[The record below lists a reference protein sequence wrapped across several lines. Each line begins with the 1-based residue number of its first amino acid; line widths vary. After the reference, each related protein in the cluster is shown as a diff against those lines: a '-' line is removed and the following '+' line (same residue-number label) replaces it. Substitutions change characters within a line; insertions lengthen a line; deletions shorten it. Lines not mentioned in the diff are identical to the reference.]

1 MSSLMEWLG
10 IKTAQQRALEAKRYD
25 RWAFPYGEAQK
36 EKITNLLAELLPEE
50 KPKMALLVFLQGK
63 QGYTGGNAAEGRPP
77 RECSEE
83 KRMYYAQW
91 EMETTLRGKLRKRM
105 PRYLALI
112 VADQQVDESLQYPT
126 VEELRASAEELDKTY
141 KIV

>member
-1 MSSLMEWLG
+1 MSSIMEWLG
-10 IKTAQQRALEAKRYD
+10 LKTPQQRALEAKRYD
-25 RWAFPYGEAQK
+25 RWAFPYGVAQK
-36 EKITNLLAELLPEE
+36 EKIRALLAELLPEE
-50 KPKMALLVFLQGK
+50 KPDMAMLVYLQGK
-63 QGYTGGNAAEGRPP
+63 QGYTGGNAAEDKPP
-77 RECSEE
+77 RECSFE
-83 KRMYYAQW
+83 KRVYYAQW
-91 EMETTLRGKLRKRM
+91 AMETTLRGKLRKRM